1 MLTEKS
7 SLAVTTRN
15 GFVGLMQIE
24 LTRLVMPDMSP
35 TEPPLSHRN
44 AFAKLP

>member
-1 MLTEKS
+1 
-7 SLAVTTRN
+7 
-15 GFVGLMQIE
+15 